1 MRMRQVV
8 AAALLAMLCACTS
21 PVGREGPVP
30 PAGGALADASFA
42 LASAPA
48 VSDPAVSEAV
58 SLVRRAL
65 IAKGY
70 REAPNGRYRLEI
82 GLATAPLQ
90 VAVRGENDAGSRQ
103 EVRHPIVLCRPRRYV
118 LTAGMIDRANG
129 EVLFRNATAAR
140 HCGTSLDKLL
150 PRMVDTAVNGAPLR
164 QSASGSGR

>member
-1 MRMRQVV
+1 MRQVV
-8 AAALLAMLCACTS
+8 TATVLSMLCACTS

-42 LASAPA
+42 LASAPDA
-48 VSDPAVSEAV
+48 SDPAASVV

-65 IAKGY
+65 VAKGY

-82 GLATAPLQ
+82 GLATAPLH
-90 VAVRGENDAGSRQ
+90 VAVRGENNAPGSRQ
-103 EVRHPIVLCRPRRYV
+103 EVRHPIILCRPRRYV

-150 PRMVDTAVNGAPLR
+150 PRMVDAAVNGEPLR
-164 QSASGSGR
+164 QSASGS

>member
-1 MRMRQVV
+1 MRQVV
-8 AAALLAMLCACTS
+8 AATLLAMLCACTS

-48 VSDPAVSEAV
+48 ASDPAAAEAV

-65 IAKGY
+65 VAKGY

-90 VAVRGENDAGSRQ
+90 VAVGGENDAPGSRE
-103 EVRHPIVLCRPRRYV
+103 EVRHPIILCRPRRYV

-150 PRMVDTAVNGAPLR
+150 PRMVDAAVNGAPLR